1 MSCSSS
7 LIKSCTDKL
16 DGVAMGS
23 PLGPIL
29 ANAFLCHFKKQWLS
43 ECSPDI
49 LPKVFKIYVDDIFA
63 MFLSQSHLK
72 EFMNYTNT
80 KHPNI
85 KFASEFEENDSVS
98 ILNVKITSRNNQL
111 VTSGLREA
119 IFKGVFNNFESFMP
133 VAYKFG
139 LVYTLFHCS
148 FSICFSYEKFD
159 EEIVLLK
166 DIFNILNFS

>member
-1 MSCSSS
+1 MVSQWVLHWVRFWQMHFYVILKNSGSQNAP
-7 LIKSCTDKL
+7 LIFYPKS
-16 DGVAMGS
+16 
-23 PLGPIL
+23 
-29 ANAFLCHFKKQWLS
+29 
-43 ECSPDI
+43 
-49 LPKVFKIYVDDIFA
+49 FKIYVDDIFA

-85 KFASEFEENDSVS
+85 KFASEFEENDSVF

-111 VTSGLREA
+111 VTSGFREA

>member
-1 MSCSSS
+1 
-7 LIKSCTDKL
+7 
-16 DGVAMGS
+16 
-23 PLGPIL
+23 
-29 ANAFLCHFKKQWLS
+29 
-43 ECSPDI
+43 
-49 LPKVFKIYVDDIFA
+49 

-85 KFASEFEENDSVS
+85 KFASEFEENDSVF

-111 VTSGLREA
+111 VTSGFREA